1 MAHAMV
7 SARLPSRFFESK
19 EGPLIG
25 KITRH
30 SRDEMWVV
38 PFNGKSGLPP
48 DPDRGKPNDGP

>member
-1 MAHAMV
+1 MV